1 MVETEE
7 ECQFCGGC
15 EEVDVQLQAG
25 GSDVVACPACMA
37 RDKNQAIARRDAEI
51 ERLLAALK
59 ELREAAEHDMKM
71 NQGGDEHED
80 ESEGSGG
87 WWSTRTHDAIEAAR
101 ADEQNGDK

>member
-1 MVETEE
+1 MSETEE

-51 ERLLAALK
+51 ERLRAALK
-59 ELREAAEHDMKM
+59 PFATIGLWRD
-71 NQGGDEHED
+71 
-80 ESEGSGG
+80 
-87 WWSTRTHDAIEAAR
+87 TYPDAKYDRVMTCPCVVEQIKAAR
-101 ADEQNGDK
+101 VALGHEQKGDKS